1 MWDVFDILKVAVLWI
16 HASSAVLWIGGS
28 LFYMLVLKPA
38 LRDASKKVALNDR
51 RINRLVALHFREWVH
66 LSMVALL
73 VTGVILTFDNLTEP
87 STSVTYIVTLAVK
100 IGIAFWLF
108 GIGTATY
115 RKRVLESTVNQM
127 QDEVAARP
135 LLHRLTR
142 PLASPSMIVYGGLAV
157 VLLSNLLNVVFQKDI
172 TR

>member
-28 LFYMLVLKPA
+28 LFYLLVLRPA
-38 LRDASKKVALNDR
+38 LRDAGKREALNNGV
-51 RINRLVALHFREWVH
+51 INRLVALHFREWVH

-73 VTGVILTFDNLTEP
+73 VTGVILTFDSLTEP
-87 STSVTYIVTLAVK
+87 SISVTYIVTLAVK
-100 IGIAFWLF
+100 ITIAFWLF

-115 RKRVLESTVNQM
+115 RKRVLERTSTQLEGEGSRKPLVQRL
-127 QDEVAARP
+127 ARP
-135 LLHRLTR
+135 LI
-142 PLASPSMIVYGGLAV
+142 SPVMIVYGGLAV
-157 VLLSNLLNVVFQKDI
+157 ILLSNLLNIVFEKDI